1 MAAAAS
7 KSLANAAQVPCFSQK
22 LSQVA
27 QLAAW
32 IALQPLSAPHD
43 PQYLRM

>member
-7 KSLANAAQVPCFSQK
+7 ESLPNAAQVPCCSQK

-32 IALQPLSAPHD
+32 IALQPLSAPHYTL
-43 PQYLRM
+43 YLRM